1 MTMEGHCWHRQQE
14 KINGPLV
21 HLESVRGGVGCGR
34 WGGVVVGG
42 ARVWEARLGC
52 GRWDRVVGGG
62 ARV

>member
-34 WGGVVVGG
+34 W
-42 ARVWEARLGC
+42 
-52 GRWDRVVGGG
+52 DRVVGGG